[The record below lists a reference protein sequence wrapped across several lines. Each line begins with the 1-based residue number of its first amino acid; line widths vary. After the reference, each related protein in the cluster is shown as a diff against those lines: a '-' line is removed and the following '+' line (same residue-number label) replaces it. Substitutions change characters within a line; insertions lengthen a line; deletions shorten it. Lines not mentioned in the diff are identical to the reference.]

1 MTTTAVG
8 TIPTSVRGLFLRP
21 VRWPEE
27 AQLIVDVDNASRLA
41 GGSRFLLNVEMISAD
56 YAHLVNSD
64 LAADLRLAEAGGRP
78 VGYVRVE
85 WTDEKRGD
93 RVHSAALFVRPDA
106 PEGSFASLLDWILA
120 RHLEIAAA
128 QGRIDRPRTA
138 SISTVL
144 EPPGARA
151 ALEARGFAPVRTGF
165 EMVRPTLDDI
175 PDRPVPDGLEVRP
188 ADVSQLHRIWE
199 AEVEAFAGHWGAPAD
214 AGAEARWQAFLD
226 YPPFRDL
233 SLWQVAWDGDEIA
246 GMVRPFISPEEN
258 ARFGVQRGWCE
269 NISTRAPWRGRGVA
283 SALISRALLA
293 LRARGMTEA
302 ALGVDA
308 ENETGALR
316 LYRRM
321 GFVEVS
327 RETEWRRPL
336 LPGGVPATF
345 QEAGA

>member
-1 MTTTAVG
+1 MRTTAVG
-8 TIPTSVRGLFLRP
+8 AIPTPVRGLLLRP

-27 AQLIVDVDNASRLA
+27 AHLIVEVNNASRLA
-41 GGSRFLLNVEMISAD
+41 RGSRFLLNVDMIRAH

-85 WTDEKRGD
+85 WTDENRGD
-93 RVHSAALFVRPDA
+93 RVHSAALFVTPGA
-106 PEGSFASLLDWILA
+106 PEGSFEALLDWVVA
-120 RHLEIAAA
+120 RYVEIAAE

-138 SISTVL
+138 SVSTIL
-144 EPPGARA
+144 EPPGTRA
-151 ALEARGFAPVRTGF
+151 ALEARGFVPVRAGL

-175 PDRPVPDGLEVRP
+175 PDLPVPDGIEVRP
-188 ADVSQLHRIWE
+188 ADPSQLRRIWE
-199 AEVEAFAGHWGAPAD
+199 AEADAFAGHWGAPAD
-214 AGAEARWQAFLD
+214 AGADARWREFLAD
-226 YPPFRDL
+226 PLRDL

-246 GMVRPFISPEEN
+246 GIVRPFINPDEI

-293 LRARGMTEA
+293 LRARDMTEA
-302 ALGVDA
+302 ALSVDA
-308 ENETGALR
+308 QNETGALR
-316 LYRRM
+316 LYQRM

-336 LPGGVPATF
+336 LPGDMSATG
-345 QEAGA
+345 QGTGA